1 MHVPAWIALHAAN
14 LVLVFGYDDVGRVG
28 LALRAVRL
36 YVRPYLVDIILEH
49 EVHGCAPV
57 LYDFA

>member
-1 MHVPAWIALHAAN
+1 MHIPTRIALHATD
-14 LVLVFGYDDVGRVG
+14 LVLVFGYDNVRRVG
-28 LALRAVRL
+28 LTLRAVRL